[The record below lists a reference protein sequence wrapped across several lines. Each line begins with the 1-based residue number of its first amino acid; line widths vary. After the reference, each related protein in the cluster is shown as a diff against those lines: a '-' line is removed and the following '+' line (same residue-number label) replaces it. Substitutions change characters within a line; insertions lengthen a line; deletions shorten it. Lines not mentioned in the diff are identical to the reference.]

1 MCSFLMLTAILLVEY
16 LGFFLVF
23 FLFVVVFFFFFFV
36 FLCFKNGEKLPPQKT
51 KTITIIN

>member
-16 LGFFLVF
+16 LGVFLFFFFL
-23 FLFVVVFFFFFFV
+23 LLFFFFFFF
-36 FLCFKNGEKLPPQKT
+36 FLCFKTGEKLPPQKT